1 MNIIFRNEI
10 HQNSCFPPFLVDYT
24 PRKSDSNLRIAV
36 TLDRAEMVDILL
48 KNGSTPEN
56 EYFGPLR
63 TNMLMKASELQ
74 YEGVVATLLKH
85 SVIDVNEQDTEGNTA
100 LLYNL
105 FGLCKS
111 SNLEI
116 VKELLEHGADPNLSG
131 AENTVMYEAV
141 LQGNEIL
148 VRMLAEHGG
157 EVNYKYGPLGA
168 TPLLVASNL
177 GLEKI
182 TKVLLDMGASIDST
196 DNNGNTALM
205 AAINGIKRR
214 NELRLSTSS
223 KENLEVLLANR
234 ADISIR
240 NKAGKTAADIARE
253 MGISTEVLTML
264 DQKTEQLN

>member
-1 MNIIFRNEI
+1 
-10 HQNSCFPPFLVDYT
+10 
-24 PRKSDSNLRIAV
+24 
-36 TLDRAEMVDILL
+36 MVDILL

-157 EVNYKYGPLGA
+157 EVNSKYGPLGA

-182 TKVLLDMGASIDST
+182 TKVLLDMGALIDST